1 MGRATRDGT
10 AIRRARAGVFFSALI
25 FSMSAAAAHADPS
38 FVLAE
43 SQARAGDVVHFSITG
58 ADDRVTYEVEVA
70 DREVL
75 EGEADADG
83 GVISGQFTVPHLG
96 GTARSVEVEAEIREP
111 DDRTTVTRKL
121 QYLGPALPPPAPAGP
136 QPAAAPVVPQQTAVA
151 PAPAHIPAA
160 TETTA
165 SPAPAVKH
173 RSKRVQRRHRRRA
186 RRTDERQGESR
197 RSSNKRA
204 KRGSHAKPTRTKRH
218 TPRTAPLFD
227 GVPEP
232 DTGGYSAGPDEGSSA
247 REAGPPAAVL
257 TTPVAS
263 RDGGEPAAAILVPG
277 LLGLAGFIL
286 AAATLLRRRRS
297 S

>member
-1 MGRATRDGT
+1 
-10 AIRRARAGVFFSALI
+10 
-25 FSMSAAAAHADPS
+25 
-38 FVLAE
+38 LAQ

-96 GTARSVEVEAEIREP
+96 GTAKSVEVKAEIRES

-121 QYLGPALPPPAPAGP
+121 QYLGPALAAPAPAEP

-151 PAPAHIPAA
+151 PPPAPVPAA
-160 TETTA
+160 TEATP
-165 SPAPAVKH
+165 SPSPAVKH

-186 RRTDERQGESR
+186 RRTDERHHET
-197 RSSNKRA
+197 RSSDKPA
-204 KRGSHAKPTRTKRH
+204 VRGSHAKPERTKPH

-227 GVPEP
+227 GVPEA
-232 DTGGYSAGPDEGSSA
+232 DSGGYPAPDVESSA
-247 REAGPPAAVL
+247 PEPRPPAAVL
-257 TTPVAS
+257 TSPAS
-263 RDGGEPAAAILVPG
+263 SRVGDEPAAAILIPG
-277 LLGLAGFIL
+277 LLGLAGFLL
-286 AAATLLRRRRS
+286 AVATLVRRRRS
-297 S
+297 R

>member
-1 MGRATRDGT
+1 
-10 AIRRARAGVFFSALI
+10 
-25 FSMSAAAAHADPS
+25 MSAAVAHADPS

-58 ADDRVTYEVEVA
+58 ADDRVTYELEVA

-75 EGEADADG
+75 KGEADADG

-96 GTARSVEVEAEIREP
+96 GTAKSVEVEAEIREP
-111 DDRTTVTRKL
+111 DDKTTVTRKL
-121 QYLGPALPPPAPAGP
+121 QYLGPALAAPAPAAP
-136 QPAAAPVVPQQTAVA
+136 QPAAAPVVPQPTAAA

-160 TETTA
+160 TQTTPSA
-165 SPAPAVKH
+165 APAVKH
-173 RSKRVQRRHRRRA
+173 RSKRVQRRHPRRA
-186 RRTDERQGESR
+186 RRTNQRHR
-197 RSSNKRA
+197 PTRSNNKRA
-204 KRGSHAKPTRTKRH
+204 TRGSHAKPKRTKRH

-232 DTGGYSAGPDEGSSA
+232 DTGGYSAGPDEESTA

-263 RDGGEPAAAILVPG
+263 REGGEPAAAILVPG

-297 S
+297 G